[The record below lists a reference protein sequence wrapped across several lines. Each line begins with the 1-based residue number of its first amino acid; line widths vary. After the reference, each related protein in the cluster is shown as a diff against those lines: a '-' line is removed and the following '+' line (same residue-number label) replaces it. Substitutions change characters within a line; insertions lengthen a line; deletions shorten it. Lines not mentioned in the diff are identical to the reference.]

1 MKAKR
6 ELQVLLILSMA
17 SMSGLAADISDPV
30 AHWRF
35 DEGEGNT
42 ALDSAGD
49 NDGALYGD
57 PAWVMGKVG
66 SYALDFDAVDDY
78 MLVPASADLPYG
90 STARTVT
97 MWLFTRP
104 SSWRNNATSPF
115 HYGLRSRRQSFGLDM
130 HPYPYMQFY
139 TWEDDLVFNTNAAL
153 EGWVH
158 VALTYDGNRI
168 IRAYT
173 QGQLRGSKTLGGVLS
188 TGFSDLEIGTFA
200 HWYFTG
206 KIDDF
211 RIYDRALSVEEIQ
224 QLFEGSLAIL
234 VDVDIEPGSCPNP
247 INLESKGLLPAAVP
261 GTQDFDVNAVDPA
274 SIMLAGVSAFRSNYE
289 DVAAPVIDGNE
300 CECNTAG
307 PDGFV
312 DLTLKFKTPQVVE
325 QIIGSLEDPV
335 AGDELVLVLT
345 GALYD
350 GTLIQGEECI
360 VLVGN
365 VPRALAAKRAD
376 IDGDGMV
383 NLYDFAVLAGYWLEA
398 AEIDGF

>member
-1 MKAKR
+1 MKAERK
-6 ELQVLLILSMA
+6 LLAVLILSMTSVSA
-17 SMSGLAADISDPV
+17 LAADISDPV

-35 DEGEGNT
+35 DEGEGMT
-42 ALDSAGD
+42 AFDSAGN
-49 NDGALYGD
+49 NDGTLYGD
-57 PAWVMGKVG
+57 PAWVIGKVG

-78 MLVPASADLPYG
+78 VLVPASSELPYG

-97 MWLFTRP
+97 VWLFTNP

-115 HYGLRSRRQSFGLDM
+115 HYGLRSRRQAFGLDM

-139 TWEDDLVFNTNAAL
+139 TWEDDLVFNTNVPD

-173 QGQLRGSKTLGGVLS
+173 QGQLRGSKTLGGMLN

-224 QLFEGSLAIL
+224 QLYEGSPPIL
-234 VDVDIEPGSCPNP
+234 VDADIKPGSCPNP
-247 INLESKGLLPAAVP
+247 LNLASKGLFPVAIL
-261 GTQDFDVNAVDPA
+261 GLEDFDVSSIDIASVRLCGVAAVRSHVED
-274 SIMLAGVSAFRSNYE
+274 VSAP
-289 DVAAPVIDGNE
+289 VADGNE
-300 CECNTAG
+300 CDCSMEG
-307 PDGFV
+307 SDGFA
-312 DLTLKFKTPQVVE
+312 DLALKFSTPQIVE
-325 QIIGSLEDPV
+325 QIVGSLEDPA

-345 GALYD
+345 GALSD
-350 GTLIQGEECI
+350 GTPIRGEDCV

-365 VPRALAAKRAD
+365 VPRALAARRAD

-383 NLYDFAVLAGYWLEA
+383 NLYDFAVLAGYWLEP